1 MLFIRMFNKSL
12 ERENMTQAQL
22 KYDSNLQRESYVYN
36 KPVGIKDGS
45 IYFLKE
51 IFNYKDGMKGATG
64 TVLDPVTQSEIDE
77 NNDFDNAVEYYREIW
92 KSSVDADSTEQSLKD
107 YVEDCL
113 NYQDGEYPGHDE
125 SYSELHDEAKKHFDN
140 EDIKTF
146 TCVGG
151 GRCFDEKLLSSF
163 DKVIDHSLI
172 DLIRQYEKES
182 K

>member
-1 MLFIRMFNKSL
+1 
-12 ERENMTQAQL
+12 MTQAQL
-22 KYDSNLQRESYVYN
+22 KYDSNLKRESYVYN

-45 IYFLKE
+45 IYFLNE

-77 NNDFDNAVEYYREIW
+77 KNDFDNAVEYYREIW

-113 NYQDGEYPGHDE
+113 NYQDGEFPGHDN
-125 SYSELHDEAKKHFDN
+125 SYSELHDEAKKHFDD
-140 EDIKTF
+140 DIETF
-146 TCVGG
+146 DCTGG
-151 GRCFDEKLLSSF
+151 GRCFNEELLSSF

-172 DLIRQYEKES
+172 DLIRQYEKED